1 MTTKPI
7 KRKTTTST
15 PAPLHAPAKARRTTE
30 QPASTL
36 HIPGALLLPAV
47 TAIVTGLSIPTL
59 YRKVKAQDFPAPVKL
74 GTRCTRWRSD
84 DVRDWLAA
92 R

>member
-1 MTTKPI
+1 MSTTRI

-15 PAPLHAPAKARRTTE
+15 PATGSSKTRRSTE

-59 YRKVKAQDFPAPVKL
+59 YRKVKAQEFPAPVKL

-84 DVRDWLAA
+84 DVRTWLAA